1 MHLIPLVRKQKKMIE
16 PLLSEII
23 RLKGASRHMNVTDNA
38 GHQNS
43 FIQAPRLSSD
53 KLFKNTKSWVDKA
66 LEISGYP
73 HNGTFESAFR
83 IANHLCRFDG
93 DLSLSLS
100 FSWFVLIVCKLND
113 FIIVFNILPTLLPP
127 ND

>member
-1 MHLIPLVRKQKKMIE
+1 VRKEKKMIE
-16 PLLSEII
+16 PLLLEII

-43 FIQAPRLSSD
+43 FIWVAHLSSD
-53 KLFKNTKSWVDKA
+53 KLFNNTKSWVDKA
-66 LEISGYP
+66 LEISGSP

-83 IANHLCRFDG
+83 VANHLCRFYG

-100 FSWFVLIVCKLND
+100 LSCHKLETSFSALSNYSRK
-113 FIIVFNILPTLLPP
+113 
-127 ND
+127 